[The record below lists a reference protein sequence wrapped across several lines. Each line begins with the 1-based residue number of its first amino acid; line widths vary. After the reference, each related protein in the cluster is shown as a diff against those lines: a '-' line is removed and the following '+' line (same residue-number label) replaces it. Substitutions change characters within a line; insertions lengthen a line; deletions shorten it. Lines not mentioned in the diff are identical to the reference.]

1 MKVAIFESIVTPAGH
16 EHDFDKMLVTELQQ
30 AGHAVEFFVP
40 QNYPFKIDYGVPVR
54 QLPGEAVSYAGAAG
68 LRKLL
73 LAAKREIRR
82 LKWFNK
88 LYEYLRDGQVDALII
103 PTATYRFLR
112 TLRRSRLKGSPVP
125 VIPVLHGVNNREAER
140 FFRQAAA
147 LEGSGQVRIAV
158 ITLGKDLFGRTR
170 PNIACL
176 NPPVFRPPLLTEAA
190 GREEGPPLLGFF
202 GQYRREKNLDGFLT
216 VFCRCRFSEPVKL
229 LVQGSTVLA
238 EDAADFKRIQQK
250 YADAA
255 NIEFLHKALI
265 GEAWQQAIAAVDALI
280 MPYSAQRYR
289 YHWSAMLFT
298 AIGYNKPVIVADSI
312 NPEILA
318 RYCIG
323 VAFRPDREEELKDA
337 LECFVNTYP
346 EKKPVYRAELARANT
361 DFAPAG
367 FVGSVLAL
375 IENTREVDRCD

>member
-1 MKVAIFESIVTPAGH
+1 MKIAIFESIVTPAGH
-16 EHDFDKMLVTELQQ
+16 EHDFDKMLVSELQA

-40 QNYPFKIDYGVPVR
+40 QNYPFKMDYGVPVR
-54 QLPGEAVSYAGAAG
+54 QLPGEAVSYAGAGG

-82 LKWFNK
+82 LKWFDK
-88 LYEYLRDGQVDALII
+88 LYESLRDGEVDALII

-112 TLRRSRLKGSPVP
+112 TIRRSRLKDSPVP
-125 VIPVLHGVNNREAER
+125 VIPILHGINNKEAER

-147 LEGSGQVRIAV
+147 LEGSGGVKIAV
-158 ITLGKDLFGRTR
+158 ITLGNDLFGRSR
-170 PNIACL
+170 PNISCVK
-176 NPPVFRPPLLTEAA
+176 PPVFRPPVPAA
-190 GREEGPPLLGFF
+190 PAEGDEGPPVLGFF

-229 LVQGSTVLA
+229 FVQGSTILA

-250 YADAA
+250 YAAAA

-265 GEAWQQAIAAVDALI
+265 GPAWQQAIAGVDALI
-280 MPYSAQRYR
+280 MPYSAERYR

-298 AIGYNKPVIVADSI
+298 AVGYSKPVIVADSI
-312 NPEILA
+312 NPEVLA
-318 RYCIG
+318 SYDIG

-337 LECFVNTYP
+337 LERFVNTYP
-346 EKKPVYRAELARANT
+346 EKRQIYRAELARANA

-367 FVGSVLAL
+367 FVRSVLEL
-375 IENTREVDRCD
+375 INENTGG